1 MERVPPLE
9 CPEGDA
15 GEQAGP
21 GPGKGFYLSPPHWGL
36 PCLWT
41 RHDCRGYLSD
51 VCSPI
56 DSISHECLLQSQGAS
71 GASVGPPNL
80 SLDIQGLMV
89 EGMDDHSY
97 LSSPLEAWSPVRAW
111 AGDDRGGSRG

>member
-1 MERVPPLE
+1 MQRAPPLE
-9 CPEGDA
+9 CREGDA

-41 RHDCRGYLSD
+41 RHDCQGYLAD

-56 DSISHECLLQSQGAS
+56 DSISHECCLSPRELLA
-71 GASVGPPNL
+71 PPW
-80 SLDIQGLMV
+80 GLQT
-89 EGMDDHSY
+89 
-97 LSSPLEAWSPVRAW
+97 LALKF
-111 AGDDRGGSRG
+111 RG